1 MENINTGVLGPYQQ
15 TAYQQAAFWSRQY
28 QNPMDWHDFSGR
40 NFAIVTHRNFTWEAS
55 HHDLA
60 LPRKEGSI
68 YQTNIMT
75 PFTSH
80 SVVQNNCMFLQLL
93 ALVATLSNSSMKPS
107 MTNYN
112 FNLNY
117 CTYLY
122 TRTAIL
128 IWYWLPTTDLIS
140 KFFIQCSV
148 EKLRPSADI
157 WSMTLQSTMLI
168 ASCVDTM
175 MLTSSVSQR
184 IVVFSQSREQAL
196 PAFVI
201 HTRHF
206 TFYTVQLMINTLLN
220 FSHCR

>member
-122 TRTAIL
+122 TRTAMYSHSTNNWFDFKIFHSMFCRKTKTKCRYL
-128 IWYWLPTTDLIS
+128 VNDSAKHNVDS
-140 KFFIQCSV
+140 KLCGHNDVDIQC
-148 EKLRPSADI
+148 
-157 WSMTLQSTMLI
+157 QSED
-168 ASCVDTM
+168 CC
-175 MLTSSVSQR
+175 
-184 IVVFSQSREQAL
+184 F
-196 PAFVI
+196 
-201 HTRHF
+201 
-206 TFYTVQLMINTLLN
+206 
-220 FSHCR
+220 